1 MGFVNQQ
8 MKEKW
13 EGADGAPFSS
23 FKSFTLFWKNL
34 TLLRKNVMCSTGK
47 EFSVSYENFGDIV
60 SSMLVNT
67 TIIVFLNV

>member
-1 MGFVNQQ
+1 MEPLLVR
-8 MKEKW
+8 
-13 EGADGAPFSS
+13 
-23 FKSFTLFWKNL
+23 FWKNL
-34 TLLRKNVMCSTGK
+34 TILSKNAMCSTGK